1 MTNDEKKIAEVIR
14 RSVDARLP
22 EDFADRLVQRIHEG
36 KKDASSFAK
45 ATEDRQDRG
54 VLGKGLARVVLVAAS
69 VTLLLGFVPGVF
81 ERDDAGRDVR
91 IVHFDE
97 IRPSDPNRV
106 PSDFQLTG
114 LAMFGFCRE
123 AIRRRVK
130 PLVRCFCKRKRED
143 ER

>member
-1 MTNDEKKIAEVIR
+1 MTEDEKKIAEAIR
-14 RSVDARLP
+14 RSVNVRLP
-22 EDFADRLVQRIHEG
+22 EDFADRLVQRIRVGE
-36 KKDASSFAK
+36 KSP
-45 ATEDRQDRG
+45 RDRG

-97 IRPSDPNRV
+97 IRPTDPNRM

-114 LAMFGFCRE
+114 LALFGFCRE

-130 PLVRCFCKRKRED
+130 PLVQCFCKRKDED
-143 ER
+143 

>member
-1 MTNDEKKIAEVIR
+1 MTEDEKKIAEAIR
-14 RSVDARLP
+14 KSVDVRLP
-22 EDFADRLVQRIHEG
+22 EDFADRLVQRIREG
-36 KKDASSFAK
+36 KKDAK
-45 ATEDRQDRG
+45 DRG

-81 ERDDAGRDVR
+81 ERNDAGRDVR

-97 IRPSDPNRV
+97 IRPSDPNRM
-106 PSDFQLTG
+106 PSDFQLNG
-114 LAMFGFCRE
+114 LALFGFCRE

>member
-1 MTNDEKKIAEVIR
+1 MTEDEKKIAEAIR
-14 RSVDARLP
+14 KSVDVRLP
-22 EDFADRLVQRIHEG
+22 EDFADRLVQRIREG
-36 KKDASSFAK
+36 
-45 ATEDRQDRG
+45 EMNPRDRG

-97 IRPSDPNRV
+97 IRPTDPNRV

-114 LAMFGFCRE
+114 LALFGFCRE

-130 PLVRCFCKRKRED
+130 PLVRRFCKRREED
-143 ER
+143 

>member
-1 MTNDEKKIAEVIR
+1 MTDDEKKIAEAIR
-14 RSVDARLP
+14 RSVDVRLP
-22 EDFADRLVQRIHEG
+22 EDFADRLVQRIREE
-36 KKDASSFAK
+36 KKDA
-45 ATEDRQDRG
+45 RDRG

-69 VTLLLGFVPGVF
+69 VTLLLGFMPGVF
-81 ERDDAGRDVR
+81 ERNDAGRDVR

-97 IRPSDPNRV
+97 IRPADPNRV

-130 PLVRCFCKRKRED
+130 PLVRCFCKRREED
-143 ER
+143 

>member
-1 MTNDEKKIAEVIR
+1 MTDDEKKIAEAIR
-14 RSVDARLP
+14 RSAEVRLP
-22 EDFADRLVQRIHEG
+22 EDFADRLVQRIREG
-36 KKDASSFAK
+36 KRDATSFAK

-69 VTLLLGFVPGVF
+69 VTLLLGFVPTVF
-81 ERDDAGRDVR
+81 ECNDAGRDVR

-97 IRPSDPNRV
+97 IRSVDPNRM
-106 PSDFQLTG
+106 PSDFQLNG

-130 PLVRCFCKRKRED
+130 PLVQFFCKRRDED
-143 ER
+143 

>member
-1 MTNDEKKIAEVIR
+1 MTDDEKMIAEAIR
-14 RSVDARLP
+14 RSVDVRLP
-22 EDFADRLVQRIHEG
+22 EDFADRLVQRIREE
-36 KKDASSFAK
+36 KKDAK
-45 ATEDRQDRG
+45 DRG

-69 VTLLLGFVPGVF
+69 VTLLLGFVPTVF

-97 IRPSDPNRV
+97 IRPSDPNRM
-106 PSDFQLTG
+106 PSDFQLNG

-130 PLVRCFCKRKRED
+130 PILVRSRKRED